1 MAQWQE
7 LLKLDSA
14 LQNQVRQLYEGRFPT
29 EIRNQLSHWIESQDW
44 SSAAVNENAAAAC
57 FYALLQQ
64 LEEQWRRS
72 VQENAILQGPDFPR
86 MRAFMVENFQAQPLN
101 LAAILSECL
110 KEEKQLLESVTMTT
124 GGSVGVVAPQWTEL
138 DNRVTQLKLQV
149 LELKKEVKILED
161 QSEKL
166 DFIQNSWQSKVEQ
179 NVELVQS
186 KALVEQECLRMA
198 RSISQTKQVVLQRL
212 VRVLNEAAGSVQ
224 TLTGAELPQWRRRQ
238 QRSCIGSPEDAS
250 LDLLEKWFTAVA
262 EVLIGVGEQLQRL
275 QVQIQRFPAPDFP
288 GLTNSVAEME
298 KFSRSLIRNLLTS
311 ALVVE
316 KQPVMQNLPHRPLIL
331 KTGVRFKVTVRF
343 LVNLPAFKTLIKVKP
358 VFDKDVEEMKTI
370 SSFRQFDFSRDDS
383 KVLDVDLSSG
393 ALTAAFE
400 HMSLKEKK
408 ARVKGSC
415 ENQLTVTEELHIIRF
430 VTQLQHN
437 GETFHIQ
444 ASSLP
449 LVVVS
454 SSNQVPSAWASIMW
468 SNMAS
473 GADSENLS
481 LFLDPPGLTWEQL
494 APLLSWQFLSV
505 GQRPLDQDQLSML
518 QAKIMDDPDGPIDWN
533 KFSKD
538 ESVWIWI
545 DGILDLIKKFVWE
558 LWRDGCIMGFV
569 SKERTRS
576 LLREKPVGTFLIR
589 FSESI
594 LDGAITFSWVEHSAG
609 EKRIHA
615 VEPYTKKELSVLSLP
630 NAIYSYTLT
639 TSGRS
644 HNPLVYLYPDTPKD
658 AAFARYRAAD
668 PSPPSMDKQG
678 YVSKKIVLVSI
689 DPTPP
694 PSPPPSPSLSTD
706 MDMDPTHILDDFF
719 KNFFYQPDPS
729 RVLQLSPLES
739 YNDLGFFLQNDTNQ
753 FINQ

>member
-14 LQNQVRQLYEGRFPT
+14 LQNRVRQLYDGRFPT

-57 FYALLQQ
+57 FCALLQH
-64 LEEQWRRS
+64 LEEQWHRS
-72 VQENAILQGPDFPR
+72 VQENSILQGPDFPR
-86 MRAFMVENFQAQPLN
+86 MRAYIVENFQAQPLN

-110 KEEKQLLESVTMTT
+110 KEEKQILESVTMTM
-124 GGSVGVVAPQWTEL
+124 GGSPVVMAPQWTEL
-138 DNRVTQLKLQV
+138 DNRVMQLKLQL
-149 LELKKEVKILED
+149 LELKKEVKVLED
-161 QSEKL
+161 LSEKL
-166 DFIQNSWQSKVEQ
+166 DFIRNSWQSKVEQ
-179 NVELVQS
+179 KVELVQS
-186 KALVEQECLRMA
+186 KALVEQECLKMA

-212 VRVLNEAAGSVQ
+212 VSVLNEAAGSVQ
-224 TLTGAELPQWRRRQ
+224 TLTGVELPQWRRRQ
-238 QRSCIGSPEDAS
+238 QRSCIGSPEDAG

-262 EVLIGVGEQLQRL
+262 EVLLGVGEQLQQL
-275 QVQIQRFPAPDFP
+275 QVQNQRFPTPDFP
-288 GLTNSVAEME
+288 GLTDSMAEME
-298 KFSRSLIRNLLTS
+298 KFSRRLTRNLLTS

-316 KQPVMQNLPHRPLIL
+316 KQPVMQNLPQRPLIL

-358 VFDKDVEEMKTI
+358 VFDKDVEEVKTI
-370 SSFRQFDFSRDDS
+370 SGFRQFDFSRDDA

-400 HMSLKEKK
+400 HLSLKEKK
-408 ARVKGSC
+408 SRVKGSC
-415 ENQLTVTEELHIIRF
+415 ESQLTVTEELHIIRF

-454 SSNQVPSAWASIMW
+454 SSNQVPSAWAAIMW

-481 LFLDPPGLTWEQL
+481 LFLDPPGLTWQQL

-518 QAKIMDDPDGPIDWN
+518 QAKIMGDPGDPDGLIHWN

-594 LDGAITFSWVEHSAG
+594 LDGAITFSWVEQSAG
-609 EKRIHA
+609 GKRIHA

-630 NAIYSYTLT
+630 NAIYNYTLA

-658 AAFARYRAAD
+658 AAFARYRAAE
-668 PSPPSMDKQG
+668 PSPPSKNTKH
-678 YVSKKIVLVSI
+678 YIPWEIAPFSI

-694 PSPPPSPSLSTD
+694 PSPPMPAIDMELEDLEDPEEMPLNDILQDLFSDLPDLS
-706 MDMDPTHILDDFF
+706 HL
-719 KNFFYQPDPS
+719 
-729 RVLQLSPLES
+729 PLES
-739 YNDLGFFLQNDTNQ
+739 CSEPGFFNQ
-753 FINQ
+753 FIISQ

>member
-7 LLKLDSA
+7 LLKMDSA
-14 LQNQVRQLYEGRFPT
+14 LQNRVRQLYEGRFPT

-44 SSAAVNENAAAAC
+44 SSAAVNENAAAEC
-57 FYALLQQ
+57 FCALLQQ

-72 VQENAILQGPDFPR
+72 VQENAILQGPDFPK
-86 MRAFMVENFQAQPLN
+86 MRAYMVENFQAQPLN

-110 KEEKQLLESVTMTT
+110 KEEKQILESVTMTMDN
-124 GGSVGVVAPQWTEL
+124 GAGVMAPQQTEL
-138 DNRVTQLKLQV
+138 DNKVTQLKLQV

-161 QSEKL
+161 LSEKL

-179 NVELVQS
+179 NVELVRS
-186 KALVEQECLRMA
+186 KALVEQECLRMT
-198 RSISQTKQVVLQRL
+198 RSISQSKQVVLQRL

-224 TLTGAELPQWRRRQ
+224 TLTGVELPEWRRRQ
-238 QRSCIGSPEDAS
+238 QRSCVGSPEHAG

-262 EVLIGVGEQLQRL
+262 EVLFGVDEQLQQL
-275 QVQIQRFPAPDFP
+275 QVQNQRFPAPDFP
-288 GLTNSVAEME
+288 CLTDSLAEME
-298 KFSRSLIRNLLTS
+298 KFCRSLIRNLLTS

-316 KQPVMQNLPHRPLIL
+316 KQPVMQNLLHRPLIL

-343 LVNLPAFKTLIKVKP
+343 LVNLPAFKTLIKVQP
-358 VFDKDVEEMKTI
+358 VFDKDVEEVKTI

-393 ALTAAFE
+393 ALTVAFE
-400 HMSLKEKK
+400 HMSLKERKS
-408 ARVKGSC
+408 RVKGSC

-437 GETFHIQ
+437 GETFNIQ

-449 LVVVS
+449 LVVIS
-454 SSNQVPSAWASIMW
+454 SSNQVPSAWAAIMW
-468 SNMAS
+468 SSMAS
-473 GADSENLS
+473 GVDSENLS
-481 LFLDPPGLTWEQL
+481 LFLDPPGLKWEQL

-518 QAKIMDDPDGPIDWN
+518 QAKIMDDPDGPIHWN

-538 ESVWIWI
+538 ENVWIWI

-569 SKERTRS
+569 SKERTRA

-594 LDGAITFSWVEHSAG
+594 PDGAITFSWVEQSAG
-609 EKRIHA
+609 EKHIHF
-615 VEPYTKKELSVLSLP
+615 VEPYTKKELSVLPLP
-630 NAIYSYTLT
+630 NAIHNYTLT

-644 HNPLVYLYPDTPKD
+644 HNPLLYLYPDTPKD
-658 AAFARYRAAD
+658 AAFARYRTAESSS
-668 PSPPSMDKQG
+668 PSRDG
-678 YVSKKIVLVSI
+678 YVPKKIVLVSV
-689 DPTPP
+689 DPSPP
-694 PSPPPSPSLSTD
+694 PSPPPLTHMDVEPEYLPGELDELLKDLLPDLLPSS
-706 MDMDPTHILDDFF
+706 
-719 KNFFYQPDPS
+719 
-729 RVLQLSPLES
+729 LE
-739 YNDLGFFLQNDTNQ
+739 NDNNPGYFLQTDINQ